1 MMPMHARNM
10 AIILTA
16 AVTLSAGSG
25 LAADSRF
32 EIDLKELPKAAA
44 PLPAKSGHLPAKA
57 VRKSAPK
64 ASSVR
69 HVATD
74 GNVRYTV
81 KPGDHI
87 FKILMRDFG
96 LSNQQSERIIPEIAR
111 LNGIDD
117 IRRLRVGQELVIPLT
132 PSKRAVRHDT
142 RSASEP
148 EPAPLPAETAEPS
161 AVEQAPSPVTA
172 PAPQLQPDTAS
183 PAVPPPVTPLAE
195 QVNAPAPQAAP
206 VPDRPA
212 QAVRVALHPV
222 LAKDMDG
229 MVDRLLD
236 LLAPGW
242 GRNRIVETGRESTDG
257 SYMSIKV
264 DRFFEQL
271 GHRYIVSSESDPLT
285 LTMLRLLE
293 VKGDRVINIGREDG
307 VTAVASRL
315 AAKMELPRREG
326 DFRVKCLDLPGGEF
340 QLRGVWVSP
349 AAPYGQQLLIT
360 GDQVPNCTAEL
371 LSGGEPPLAVK

>member
-1 MMPMHARNM
+1 M
-10 AIILTA
+10 ILTA
-16 AVTLSAGSG
+16 ALTLSAGSG

-57 VRKSAPK
+57 VRKHAPK

-81 KPGDHI
+81 KPGEHI

-96 LSNQQSERIIPEIAR
+96 LSNQQAERIIPEIAR

-117 IRRLRVGQELVIPLT
+117 IRRLRVGQELLIPLT
-132 PSKRAVRHDT
+132 PSKRAAKHDT
-142 RSASEP
+142 RSVA
-148 EPAPLPAETAEPS
+148 EPAPPPAETAERS
-161 AVEQAPSPVTA
+161 AVELATVPVTA
-172 PAPQLQPDTAS
+172 PASPDTAS
-183 PAVPPPVTPLAE
+183 PAVPPPASPSPE

-229 MVDRLLD
+229 IVDRLLD

-264 DRFFEQL
+264 DRYFEQL
-271 GHRYIVSSESDPLT
+271 EHRYIVNSESDPLT

-293 VKGDRVINIGREDG
+293 VKGDRVVNIGREEG
-307 VTAVASRL
+307 VAAVTSRL

>member
-142 RSASEP
+142 RSASEL
-148 EPAPLPAETAEPS
+148 EPALPAETAETS

-195 QVNAPAPQAAP
+195 QVNAPAPQTAP

-222 LAKDMDG
+222 LAKDTDG

-360 GDQVPNCTAEL
+360 GDQVPNCTADL